1 MDNMTEREAIDY
13 LLELLEELAEV
24 EMPKDYDRFFDSV
37 LLAKEALEK
46 QIAKK
51 PTDKNCCPNCSGVIC
66 TMEYDEYFDDTWYEY
81 DHYCQECGQKIDWSE
96 EE

>member
-1 MDNMTEREAIDY
+1 MTEREAIDY

-37 LLAKEALEK
+37 LLAKKALEK

-51 PTDKNCCPNCSGVIC
+51 PTDNDCCPNCGSRVC
-66 TMEYDEYFDDTWYEY
+66 TINYDEWFEDTWYDNDY
-81 DHYCQECGQKIDWSE
+81 FCQSCGQKIDWSDE
-96 EE
+96 E